1 MKGLKYFVLT
11 IIAALFLQGQPVFAA
26 EQEVYIVVNGNRV
39 VFTQESGFPYVD
51 ENARTMVPLRITME
65 AAGCAVGY
73 DSTNQVAIVIS
84 DHDRVEVPIGTDYI
98 YNNNV
103 MLQND
108 TFAVI
113 NDGRTYL
120 PIRIVLESME
130 YTVTWDK
137 TTKTVNAYSFSINNE
152 FVPYSTSSSATLVEK
167 ILNGEVVYSNGQYYA
182 TPDYV
187 KRLTNTVVHYS
198 GADLNTAI
206 YPQNNRFGIVDFDPS
221 TVEWE

>member
-1 MKGLKYFVLT
+1 MKGLKYFVVMIT
-11 IIAALFLQGQPVFAA
+11 AALLLQGQPAFAA
-26 EQEVYIVVNGNRV
+26 EQQVYIIVNGESV
-39 VFTQESGFPYVD
+39 AFTQESGFPYVD

-84 DHDRVEVPIGTDYI
+84 DHDRVEIPIGTDYI
-98 YNNNV
+98 YNNNE

-108 TFAVI
+108 TFAVV
-113 NDGRTYL
+113 NQGRTYL
-120 PIRIVLESME
+120 PIRIVLESMG
-130 YTVTWDK
+130 YTVAWDK
-137 TTKTVNAYSFSINNE
+137 QTKTVNAYSFSIGNE
-152 FVPYSTSSSATLVEK
+152 FVPYSTSSPATLVEK
-167 ILNGEVVYSNGQYYA
+167 LLNGEVVYSNGQYYA

-206 YPQNNRFGIVDFDPS
+206 YPQNNRFSFADFDTS
-221 TVEWE
+221 TAEWE